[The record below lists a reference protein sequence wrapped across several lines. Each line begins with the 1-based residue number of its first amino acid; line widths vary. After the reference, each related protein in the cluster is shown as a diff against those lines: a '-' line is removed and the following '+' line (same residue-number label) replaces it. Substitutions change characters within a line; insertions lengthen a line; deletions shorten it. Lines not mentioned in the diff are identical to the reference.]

1 MAAGKVG
8 PVKNKK
14 VAFIG
19 AGKLGGPVAEVMNEY
34 YDVHVHDIKMNTS
47 MKEVCKGADT
57 IFIAVP
63 TPHHEDYGGDKPTY
77 NLEPVDFDY
86 EALKDVLVDL
96 NDYAE
101 PDALV
106 VVISTVLPTTFRKQ
120 LIQIPK
126 DYRLVYNPYLI
137 AMGTVKEDFLNPEMM
152 IAGGDPG
159 DRAELIAFYQEIIT
173 TPVRWETGTFEEAEC
188 IKVFYNTF
196 ISMKIS
202 FVNMIQDMAMEI
214 GHMDASKVANA
225 LAKSTKRITS
235 DKYMRPGLG
244 DGGPCH
250 PRDNIALRK
259 LSSDIKLKYDL
270 FSAVME
276 ARDFQAQK
284 MSDYLLTF
292 QLPIVFIENGFKE
305 ESELLDGSPSLL
317 VAAWLEDIEDQ
328 MDMFNKQPIH
338 YEKYLN
344 EPAVYLCGRGP
355 SQHIIDSITD
365 GSILID
371 PWGDKEHDLDIPP
384 TKKIIKYGTTEC
396 FH

>member
-1 MAAGKVG
+1 MADG
-8 PVKNKK
+8 NTK

-19 AGKLGGPVAEVMNEY
+19 AGKLGGPVSEVMAEY
-34 YDVHVHDIKMNTS
+34 YDVAVHDIAMNTD
-47 MKEVCKGADT
+47 MEEVCKDRDI
-57 IFIAVP
+57 IFVAVP
-63 TPHHEDYGGDKPTY
+63 TPHQADYGGDKPTY
-77 NLEPVDFDY
+77 NLPPEDFDY
-86 EALKDVLVDL
+86 STLIDVLKDL
-96 NDYAE
+96 NKYAK

-106 VVISTVLPTTFRKQ
+106 AVISTVLPTTFRTK
-120 LIQIPK
+120 LIDIPEN
-126 DYRLVYNPYLI
+126 YRLVYNPYLI

-159 DRAELIAFYQEIIT
+159 DRAELISFYQNIIT
-173 TPVRWETGTFEEAEC
+173 TPVRWETGTYEEAEC

-202 FVNMIQDMAMEI
+202 FVNMIQDVAMEI
-214 GHMDASKVANA
+214 GHMDANVVCNA

-259 LSSDIKLKYDL
+259 LTDELKLKYDL
-270 FSAVME
+270 FAAVME
-276 ARDFQAQK
+276 ARDFQARK

-292 QLPIVFIENGFKE
+292 NLPIVFLENGFKA
-305 ESELLDGSPSLL
+305 ESDLLDGSPSLL
-317 VAAWLEDIEDQ
+317 VAAWLEDMEAQ
-328 MDMFNKQPIH
+328 MDMFNKQEIH
-338 YEKYLN
+338 YEKYLS

-355 SQHIIDSITD
+355 TQHIIDSVAD

-371 PWGDKEHDLDIPP
+371 PWGDEQELDVGP
-384 TKKIIKYGTTEC
+384 TKKILKYGTQEC